1 MTTSHS
7 HTISLTNIKNIR
19 ELLGGLSFERIIER
33 LSKRKKIHLH
43 AKISEIED
51 VMLQEIMEKRGIPN
65 QSQIIREAIRVY
77 FALLHGVKEFAVGNI
92 IIKNPILNLNIA
104 EAKAEASAEVDIELL
119 KRELNIYKRRL
130 KLCEEEL
137 KLQEKDTEL
146 QRKPLKRKLRSS
158 GWFRSRMLH
167 IGARRTLLSLL
178 VRAMLVAKREERLR
192 KQL

>member
-146 QRKPLKRKLRSS
+146 KKLKEKFDWLLKELRKLY
-158 GWFRSRMLH
+158 FH
-167 IGARRTLLSLL
+167 PKDYIP
-178 VRAMLVAKREERLR
+178 
-192 KQL
+192 KQLLYKLLKEVGGI